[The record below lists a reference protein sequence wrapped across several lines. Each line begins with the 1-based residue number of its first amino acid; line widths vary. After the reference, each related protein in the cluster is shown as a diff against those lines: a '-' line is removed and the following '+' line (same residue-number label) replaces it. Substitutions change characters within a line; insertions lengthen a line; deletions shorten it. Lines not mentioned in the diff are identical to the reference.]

1 MSLKILRHSHD
12 YAESAYIFYKHNCM
26 YKAMKQK
33 LQVVIF
39 SHLLKANE
47 SGYKVCGVC
56 PQFSTL

>member
-47 SGYKVCGVC
+47 SG
-56 PQFSTL
+56 